1 MCRVCLFLGKIAY
14 LTCSIHNVATFML
27 HFILPCD
34 RIHYKMIERP
44 YMQFYHAIY
53 PADLSNPNMIF
64 SDMSGKI

>member
-14 LTCSIHNVATFML
+14 LTCSIHNGATFML

-34 RIHYKMIERP
+34 RMHYKMIERP
-44 YMQFYHAIY
+44 YMQSTMQISSRFIQEH
-53 PADLSNPNMIF
+53 NMIF